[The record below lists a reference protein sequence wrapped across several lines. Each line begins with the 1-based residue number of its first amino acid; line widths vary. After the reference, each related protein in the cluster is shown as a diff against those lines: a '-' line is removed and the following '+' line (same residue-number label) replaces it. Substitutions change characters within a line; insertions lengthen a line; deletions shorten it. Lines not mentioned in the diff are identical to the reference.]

1 MKLKNSKL
9 FLCGILAALFVA
21 RNIQDSQFVM
31 SFFFAVVA
39 WQCLRVSYEVKGFE
53 EGDDR
58 QAAFRAATRK
68 FYGPLAGVAWMLPYG
83 VLALC
88 AVVGAAKPT
97 LRMTMV
103 WVFIAAVVVHSVC
116 EIMVWKKAVREK

>member
-9 FLCGILAALFVA
+9 FLCGLLAALFLA

-31 SFFFAVVA
+31 SFSFAVVA
-39 WQCLRVSYEVKGFE
+39 WQCLRVCYEVKGFE

-58 QAAFRAATRK
+58 QAAFQAAARK

-83 VLALC
+83 VMALC
-88 AVVGAAKPT
+88 AMVGAVKPG
-97 LRMTMV
+97 LQMTML
-103 WVFIAAVVVHSVC
+103 WIFIAAVLIHSVC
-116 EIMVWKKAVREK
+116 EILVWKKAVREK

>member
-1 MKLKNSKL
+1 MKLKSSKL
-9 FLCGILAALFVA
+9 FLCGLLAALLLA
-21 RNIQDSQFVM
+21 RNVQDSQFVM
-31 SFFFAVVA
+31 SFFFSVVA

-58 QAAFRAATRK
+58 QAAFRAASRK

-83 VLALC
+83 VMALC
-88 AVVGAAKPT
+88 AMVGAVKT
-97 LRMTMV
+97 ELQMTML

-116 EIMVWKKAVREK
+116 EILVWKKAVQEK